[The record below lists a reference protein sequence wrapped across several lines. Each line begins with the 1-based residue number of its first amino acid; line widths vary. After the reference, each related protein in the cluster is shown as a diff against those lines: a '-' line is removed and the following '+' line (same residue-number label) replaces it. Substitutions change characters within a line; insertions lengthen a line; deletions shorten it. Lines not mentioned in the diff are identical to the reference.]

1 MILYFSATG
10 NSRYVAEQL
19 AAATGDIRL
28 TDMHY
33 AGAPG
38 QKIIIPAEY
47 EHDVSVRAA
56 KNESIPNA
64 VNH

>member
-33 AGAPG
+33 AGVAE

-47 EHDVSVRAA
+47 ERDVADPAA
-56 KNESIPNA
+56 KLESTGKA